1 MCKLTKN
8 KLFKIKEKL
17 PFFKN
22 SNKESE
28 SITTPYTP
36 LTPTSNA
43 QECEVYLEALN
54 WALKQKTIK
63 NIAITGSY
71 GSGKSSVIQTFIK
84 QNTFNYFN
92 QYKFFNISL
101 ATFKDFREQEDGK
114 NELND
119 QDLQRLIEMS
129 ILQQIMAHEKDYKL
143 PESRLK
149 KITVHSRKYLIFCS
163 ILICIFALS
172 FAVIFFPDILKK
184 ILHNSINEIF
194 RKYTT
199 FLKLL
204 QG

>member
-36 LTPTSNA
+36 LTPTSNS

-71 GSGKSSVIQTFIK
+71 GSQGFRIINSFKKNSSSHGIK
-84 QNTFNYFN
+84 DDKMF
-92 QYKFFNISL
+92 L
-101 ATFKDFREQEDGK
+101 GW
-114 NELND
+114 
-119 QDLQRLIEMS
+119 
-129 ILQQIMAHEKDYKL
+129 
-143 PESRLK
+143 K
-149 KITVHSRKYLIFCS
+149 K
-163 ILICIFALS
+163 
-172 FAVIFFPDILKK
+172 
-184 ILHNSINEIF
+184 
-194 RKYTT
+194 
-199 FLKLL
+199 
-204 QG
+204 